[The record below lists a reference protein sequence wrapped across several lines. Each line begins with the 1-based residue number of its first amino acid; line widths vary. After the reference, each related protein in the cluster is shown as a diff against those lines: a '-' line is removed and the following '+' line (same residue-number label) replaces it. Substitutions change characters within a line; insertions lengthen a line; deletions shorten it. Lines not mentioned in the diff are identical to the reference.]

1 MANDNAEVV
10 SVFKA
15 QNLTE
20 AHFVKDLLLQE
31 GIDAT
36 VTDEHEPLAGLAI
49 VPPDV
54 MIRLEDRSQ
63 AREIVADYLRGRKA
77 TDAAPD
83 WTCPNCKEQ
92 NPATFAICFQCGTA
106 RLGANKN

>member
-1 MANDNAEVV
+1 MASDNAGVL

-36 VTDEHEPLAGLAI
+36 VTDEHEPLAGLSI

-54 MIRLEDRSQ
+54 MIRREDEPH

-77 TDAAPD
+77 TDSAPD

-92 NPATFAICFQCGTA
+92 NPDSFAICFQCGTD
-106 RLGANKN
+106 RPGANQN

>member
-1 MANDNAEVV
+1 MANENVRVV
-10 SVFKA
+10 SAFKA

-36 VTDEHEPLAGLAI
+36 VTDENEPLAGLPI

-54 MIRLEDRSQ
+54 MVRLEDEPN
-63 AREIVADYLRGRKA
+63 ARKIVADFLRGRKA

-83 WTCPNCKEQ
+83 WTCPNCQEQ
-92 NPATFAICFQCGTA
+92 NPATFEVCFQCGAMRPTPT
-106 RLGANKN
+106 